1 MARGSFILHNF
12 RRPFHLLRRRS
23 DGAADFRA
31 GASGSSPMYRRFF
44 TSQIK
49 MAGSGGRLL
58 HFRQFLSTHST
69 IKGKKCWLELLPIF
83 VQQCRVALTIQSF
96 TKQFIENKISV
107 CLAGASNS

>member
-1 MARGSFILHNF
+1 MTARQTSAPEHRG
-12 RRPFHLLRRRS
+12 
-23 DGAADFRA
+23 RA
-31 GASGSSPMYRRFF
+31 QLETFF